1 MFGTMKINLI
11 VAVAAVALIFTGMHA
26 AERTISS
33 PDGKLC
39 ATLSDEGG
47 GLALSL
53 RYADK
58 VLLNPSPV
66 GLEID
71 GAKPSRIGKT
81 SVRKNISETVVAPFY
96 RQNSFSVTY
105 NRMNVNLKN
114 GQSVE
119 LRVFNEGMAY
129 RFALDGAAC
138 ITDETAD
145 YNLPADVRLYLSH
158 STNDK
163 DPLAMAFQNTYSC
176 TPVGSASP
184 QLAFLPACVDYSGG
198 LKLTI
203 TESDLEAYPGMF
215 LQADSVSGR
224 LSAVFAAY
232 PKAYDRYPWRQQL
245 YVTERENFIARTDAP
260 RTLPWRVLAV
270 TTDDRKLPVNNLVYA
285 LARPNAIGQTDWIRP
300 GKVAWDWWNDWG
312 LRGVDFKAGINTETY
327 RHFIDFAAENGL
339 EYVVLDEGWYD
350 PRSGDMLTVIPE
362 IDLHGLVAYGKERGV
377 DLVLWTV
384 FNVLDEQLAEAC
396 RRYADMGIAGFKVD
410 FLDRDDQ
417 QAVEMAYRIAR
428 EAAANHLILDY
439 HGYFKPT
446 GINRTYPNIL
456 NFEGVFGME
465 EVRWT
470 DIDKNMPLYDV
481 TFPYLRMMA
490 GPVDFTPG
498 AMRNAAKNAW
508 KAIYTEPMSMGT
520 RAHQVA
526 LYVVHDSPFTML
538 ADSPSNYRDNRP
550 TLEFISSIPTVFDET
565 RILSGTMGESIV
577 TARRAGSR
585 WFIGGLTNW
594 DERTVP
600 VSFDFLPEGVTFE
613 VELFADGPNANRIA
627 SDHKLTKTRVNST
640 SRMDVPMASG
650 GGFAMKLRPTL

>member
-11 VAVAAVALIFTGMHA
+11 VAVAAVALFFTGMHA
-26 AERTISS
+26 AERTISP

-39 ATLSDEGG
+39 ATLSDDGG
-47 GLALSL
+47 SLALSL

-71 GAKPSRIGKT
+71 GAKPPRIGKT
-81 SVRKNISETVVAPFY
+81 SVRKKCKRDS
-96 RQNSFSVTY
+96 
-105 NRMNVNLKN
+105 
-114 GQSVE
+114 G
-119 LRVFNEGMAY
+119 
-129 RFALDGAAC
+129 GA
-138 ITDETAD
+138 I
-145 YNLPADVRLYLSH
+145 LPAEQLLGYIQPHEREPEKRPVDGTACVQRRYGLPVRTRRGCMHHRRDSRLQSSRRCAPLSVALH
-158 STNDK
+158 QRQRN
-163 DPLAMAFQNTYSC
+163 PWRWRFR
-176 TPVGSASP
+176 TPIPAHLWGSASP
-184 QLAFLPACVDYSGG
+184 QLAFLPACVDYSDG

-215 LQADSVSGR
+215 LQADSVAGR
-224 LSAVFAAY
+224 LSAVFAGY

-245 YVTERENFIARTDAP
+245 YVTERENFIARTDVP

-270 TTDDRKLPVNNLVYA
+270 TTDDRQLPVNNLVYA

-362 IDLHGLVAYGKERGV
+362 IDLPGLVAYGKERGV

-470 DIDKNMPLYDV
+470 DLEKNMPLYDV

-585 WFIGGLTNW
+585 WYIGGPDQL
-594 DERTVP
+594 
-600 VSFDFLPEGVTFE
+600 G
-613 VELFADGPNANRIA
+613 
-627 SDHKLTKTRVNST
+627 
-640 SRMDVPMASG
+640 
-650 GGFAMKLRPTL
+650 